1 MTCIHTLRAAITRDA
16 ANGEPT
22 GLRPRMAIPSQSGPC
37 GLVSGIE
44 TGPRPAGA
52 PSITPDLTARAMT
65 MCNKDRRAADR
76 YLAKHQTLASR
87 IYSGVAHD

>member
-1 MTCIHTLRAAITRDA
+1 MICLPTLRAAISKDA
-16 ANGEPT
+16 ANGQPT
-22 GLRPRMAIPSQSGPC
+22 GSQPRMAIPSQSGPC
-37 GLVSGIE
+37 GLVPGIE

-52 PSITPDLTARAMT
+52 PSITPDLTARTMT